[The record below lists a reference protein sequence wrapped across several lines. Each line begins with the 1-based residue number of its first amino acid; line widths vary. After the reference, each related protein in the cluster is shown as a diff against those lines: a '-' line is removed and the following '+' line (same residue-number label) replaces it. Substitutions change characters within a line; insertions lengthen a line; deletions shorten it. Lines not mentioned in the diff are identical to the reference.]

1 MKTNRQR
8 RLTVKA
14 INRTINQTI
23 IVLLHPSKDII
34 IGESNLILS
43 TRKKMVDSNSSNSSL
58 NSSNNSTSKTLNN
71 RTNKI
76 LNNSSNP
83 KTDSL
88 ETTKEKDSN
97 NNRIQE
103 DSETKDSFWIFWI
116 NLTKAEAKGTK
127 VWTSIKPLSRE
138 WSNSSRMAI
147 QLNKISAQL
156 SKHIPHLG
164 YSIR

>member
-103 DSETKDSFWIFWI
+103 DSETKDSF
-116 NLTKAEAKGTK
+116 
-127 VWTSIKPLSRE
+127 
-138 WSNSSRMAI
+138 
-147 QLNKISAQL
+147 
-156 SKHIPHLG
+156 
-164 YSIR
+164 